1 MTKVL
6 TKQQIKI
13 YKDQGFVFPIR
24 VMSEDEALS
33 IAQKI
38 ENAERLYPEE
48 IHPESRN
55 NLHLS
60 FRFLD
65 DLAHNDV
72 VVGAMQDLLGPNI
85 SLWASVLFSKGPS
98 SEHYVSW
105 HQDATYMGMNSN
117 DFATP
122 WIALTASTKE
132 MGCMS
137 MIPRSHKQ
145 EILYHKDT
153 FDNDNILTRGQ
164 EITDVDD
171 SNAVDVILKPGEMS
185 IHCGTVIHGSRP
197 NQGKN
202 RRVGFALQSYMPP
215 SVKQTVGDNIW
226 THISGEMR
234 QDHKGVTLQRPR
246 YDMDP
251 VTVSQR
257 KMADKNLS
265 NILYKGSNI
274 KRKY

>member
-1 MTKVL
+1 MPKVL
-6 TKQQIKI
+6 TKQQIKS
-13 YKDQGFVFPIR
+13 YREEGFVFPIR

-38 ENAERLYPEE
+38 ENAESLYPEE

-72 VVGAMQDLLGPNI
+72 VVGAMEDLLGPDI
-85 SLWASVLFSKGPS
+85 ALWASVLFSKGPS
-98 SEHYVSW
+98 SGHYVSW

-226 THISGEMR
+226 THISGERR
-234 QDHKGVTLQRPR
+234 QDHKGVTLKRPR

-265 NILYKGSNI
+265 NILYSGSKV
-274 KRKY
+274 KRNY